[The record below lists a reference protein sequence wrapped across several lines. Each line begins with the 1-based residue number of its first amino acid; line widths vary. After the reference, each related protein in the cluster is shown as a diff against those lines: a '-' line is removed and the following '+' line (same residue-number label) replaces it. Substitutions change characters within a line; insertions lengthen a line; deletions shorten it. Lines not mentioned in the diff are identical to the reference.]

1 MISVSE
7 ALTGYHLVSMS
18 VLLSWVVLLITNVRL
33 MPRLKKE
40 PRYLANH
47 PKVSVLVP
55 ARNESRNID
64 RCVRSLV
71 SQDYPNFEVIV
82 LDDRSEDG
90 TADVVRALGLN
101 EANGGLVCGA
111 PLPVGWVGKNWAC
124 DQLARVADGEFL
136 FFTDAD
142 TEHDRGVIGCLVST
156 ACSHGADLVS
166 VWPKQEVVGWS
177 EKLVVSLLPFLG
189 VLFYPHALL
198 RLLGRY
204 PRLRGLV
211 PRYFRRILGAAN
223 GQALFFSRDGYR
235 AIGGHEALRWHLVED
250 IALGRAMAERMGEGR
265 WWVNVDSAG
274 MIRCRMYRSFW
285 EVWEGFTKNIRA
297 AFEARVW
304 SFVFVGVGQ
313 VAFFILP
320 FVLLWIPDPSR
331 HWAVCEVSLILGLR
345 ALATL
350 FAGGSWWSV
359 LLHPVAYILAVAIGL
374 NSWRRSVGSGVIWK
388 GRLYAVEVRQKEV
401 VKR

>member
-136 FFTDAD
+136 FLRMPIRSM
-142 TEHDRGVIGCLVST
+142 TEG
-156 ACSHGADLVS
+156 
-166 VWPKQEVVGWS
+166 
-177 EKLVVSLLPFLG
+177 
-189 VLFYPHALL
+189 
-198 RLLGRY
+198 
-204 PRLRGLV
+204 
-211 PRYFRRILGAAN
+211 
-223 GQALFFSRDGYR
+223 
-235 AIGGHEALRWHLVED
+235 
-250 IALGRAMAERMGEGR
+250 
-265 WWVNVDSAG
+265 
-274 MIRCRMYRSFW
+274 
-285 EVWEGFTKNIRA
+285 
-297 AFEARVW
+297 
-304 SFVFVGVGQ
+304 
-313 VAFFILP
+313 
-320 FVLLWIPDPSR
+320 
-331 HWAVCEVSLILGLR
+331 
-345 ALATL
+345 
-350 FAGGSWWSV
+350 
-359 LLHPVAYILAVAIGL
+359 
-374 NSWRRSVGSGVIWK
+374 
-388 GRLYAVEVRQKEV
+388 
-401 VKR
+401 